1 MILQHN
7 LPGITSG
14 RNMTKNKVKL
24 SKNLEKLS
32 SGYRINRAGDDA
44 AGLAISE
51 GMRCQIRGIDQ
62 AKRNIKDG
70 IGMAETADGAMQEIN
85 IMLTRARKLSTQAA
99 NGTYS
104 DAERAVLQKEID
116 QIRAEINR
124 ITASTN
130 FNDVPLFPETEK
142 PDSIIESNV
151 EIYPVTFLPDWVDG
165 GQAVKDKAQTDN
177 YYTTHSY
184 TGKDRKR
191 VV

>member
-62 AKRNIKDG
+62 AKRNNEPPRGKPSSTVLG
-70 IGMAETADGAMQEIN
+70 SYVAAHSTCLLHL
-85 IMLTRARKLSTQAA
+85 LTHL
-99 NGTYS
+99 
-104 DAERAVLQKEID
+104 
-116 QIRAEINR
+116 
-124 ITASTN
+124 
-130 FNDVPLFPETEK
+130 
-142 PDSIIESNV
+142 
-151 EIYPVTFLPDWVDG
+151 
-165 GQAVKDKAQTDN
+165 
-177 YYTTHSY
+177 
-184 TGKDRKR
+184 
-191 VV
+191 